1 MAGCND
7 VAVRSTRLIYVE
19 NDPAL
24 RGIMTRAFHAQTG
37 IELLLS
43 TPSAADALAFEG
55 LSRADAALLDLALGA
70 EQMNGIE
77 LGLAMRERNA
87 NIGIVVYSQYS
98 LRNMA
103 RRVPQDH
110 AMGWSFVPKTG
121 DMRVTDLASVIRAT
135 AKGMSHNLAGGDDL
149 SPTPAVLEEFT
160 PRQRAVMALAS
171 TGLTGLEISRH
182 LGISH
187 DAVRKDLSAAYRLL
201 LPDVDGG
208 DLRTKA
214 VLVYLQLMR
223 GEPWDEGL

>member
-1 MAGCND
+1 MRA
-7 VAVRSTRLIYVE
+7 TRLIYVE

-24 RGIMTRAFHAQTG
+24 RGIMTRAFEGQEG
-37 IELLLS
+37 LELLLS
-43 TPSAADALAFEG
+43 TETAAEALAFRD
-55 LSRADAALLDLALGA
+55 LLRADVALLDLALGA
-70 EQMNGIE
+70 DQMNGIE

-103 RRVPQDH
+103 RRVPPEH

-121 DMRVTDLASVIRAT
+121 DMRVADLASVIRAT
-135 AKGMSHNLAGGDDL
+135 AQGMSHDLAGADDQA
-149 SPTPAVLEEFT
+149 PTPAVLGELT

-201 LPDVDGG
+201 LPGADGG

-223 GEPWDEGL
+223 DQPWDEGL